1 MNRMLALLGGGV
13 LAAGLSV
20 AAFAHDDKHKEGA
33 EGKEVT
39 LIGELVDTAC
49 FVASDGDAKGTEH
62 AECATKCMS
71 TGVPAG
77 ILPQKS
83 KDAKGMLFLLTNPKP
98 LAPHAAKTVKVVGT
112 AHAAMHAFDVKKL
125 YVQAAGGK
133 WQEVKLDDE
142 HHKMGGDDA
151 EAGHGDHKEGHGDH
165 GSGKA
170 KGAAKDAAKGAAQ
183 GGAEHD
189 HE

>member
-1 MNRMLALLGGGV
+1 MNRMIALLGGGI
-13 LAAGLSV
+13 LAAGLTV
-20 AAFAHDDKHKEGA
+20 AAVAHDGKHKKGED
-33 EGKEVT
+33 GKEVT
-39 LIGELVDTAC
+39 LIGELIDTAC
-49 FVASDGDAKGTEH
+49 FVASDGDAKGSEH

-83 KDAKGMLFLLTNPKP
+83 KDASGMLFLLTNPKP

-112 AHAAMHAFDVKKL
+112 AHTGMHAFDVKKL

-142 HHKMGGDDA
+142 HHKMTGDGEA
-151 EAGHGDHKEGHGDH
+151 EAGHGDHADDHADH
-165 GSGKA
+165 GKAKQTGKA
-170 KGAAKDAAKGAAQ
+170 KGAKKGA
-183 GGAEHD
+183 GKGEHD